1 MGLFDNSVALAVGQL
16 QAEVAALRAEM
27 TSLKATTMEAN
38 TMPVVMD
45 VREPFH
51 PAIVAT
57 IARLAGHDSQLQRH
71 LTNEA
76 HLLAADDIA
85 VSDICAALM
94 RGAAH

>member
-1 MGLFDNSVALAVGQL
+1 MGLFDNSLALAVGQL
-16 QAEVAALRAEM
+16 QAEVAAIRKEVADLR
-27 TSLKATTMEAN
+27 EADMVPN
-38 TMPVVMD
+38 TMPVVME

-51 PAIVAT
+51 PAITAT

-76 HLLAADDIA
+76 HLLAADDVAI
-85 VSDICAALM
+85 SDICAALM

>member
-1 MGLFDNSVALAVGQL
+1 MGLFDNSLAMAVGQL
-16 QAEVAALRAEM
+16 QAEVSALRAEIA
-27 TSLKATTMEAN
+27 TLKDADLAPN
-38 TMPVVMD
+38 TMPVVMT

-71 LTNEA
+71 LANEA

>member
-1 MGLFDNSVALAVGQL
+1 MGLFDNSLALAVGQL
-16 QAEVAALRAEM
+16 QAEVAVLRKDVADLRE
-27 TSLKATTMEAN
+27 AQMEAN

-45 VREPFH
+45 VREPMH
-51 PAIVAT
+51 PAVLAT

-76 HLLAADDIA
+76 HLLAASNMETA
-85 VSDICAALM
+85 DICASLM